1 MGVPY
6 YVLLSRSEPQLLLLL
21 LRERF
26 QYRERRD
33 HHPALLPRAARL
45 SRRRHGCQ
53 HPLARVCLLPRVPLG
68 YCGRGGR
75 GLLLRLRLLP
85 RLTALPPRPGRLLKT
100 TPPIHAKGRPV
111 IPGGPLLYAAHC
123 SDGEQKE
130 TVCLVP
136 VAGLIGQGHRV
147 HPLRAGVEALGI
159 GIPVTLIGQLYPK
172 MLRQGDTGGG
182 QVLLHCPLC
191 PPGSVCGPKLG

>member
-6 YVLLSRSEPQLLLLL
+6 YVLLSRSEPQLLLSL

-33 HHPALLPRAARL
+33 YHPALLPRAARL

-85 RLTALPPRPGRLLKT
+85 RLTAP
-100 TPPIHAKGRPV
+100 
-111 IPGGPLLYAAHC
+111 AA
-123 SDGEQKE
+123 
-130 TVCLVP
+130 P
-136 VAGLIGQGHRV
+136 AG
-147 HPLRAGVEALGI
+147 AA
-159 GIPVTLIGQLYPK
+159 T
-172 MLRQGDTGGG
+172 
-182 QVLLHCPLC
+182 
-191 PPGSVCGPKLG
+191 

>member
-85 RLTALPPRPGRLLKT
+85 TPLTGEGSLRIVVWKSPKALRGLLRRLF
-100 TPPIHAKGRPV
+100 
-111 IPGGPLLYAAHC
+111 
-123 SDGEQKE
+123 
-130 TVCLVP
+130 
-136 VAGLIGQGHRV
+136 RV
-147 HPLRAGVEALGI
+147 EEG
-159 GIPVTLIGQLYPK
+159 
-172 MLRQGDTGGG
+172 
-182 QVLLHCPLC
+182 
-191 PPGSVCGPKLG
+191 